1 MSIAAWLC
9 AAGVWA
15 MTGAA
20 DTGLLA
26 GAARASITPLEA
38 GLPTQL
44 GGYGDRA
51 GKPAEGVH
59 DTLWAKA
66 LVFDFGGE
74 KSAVLTLDVCHA
86 PGCVLEESVA
96 RAAVPGLTPE
106 RVLMPASHTHAGLE
120 GMMLDRRNVAG
131 NPHIGVF
138 NGEVL
143 DFVTD
148 RIAGALKEAAAGLG
162 PVTAGAAVE
171 ALPGMNRNRRD
182 ASLPTD
188 NDMTVLRFDR
198 DGKPWAV
205 FVNYTAHGTIMTPEI
220 MLASGGWPGV
230 MQRAV
235 EEMMPGVLCLY
246 ANGAEGD
253 VAPAG
258 YTGGSRW
265 EMAQQYGFRA
275 ALAAARIA
283 GAAPTAPV
291 ARFSLRQ
298 QWVDLPAKTPAPDF
312 LKIAG
317 DEYKVTEEQLG
328 LLLEALFPARAPLG
342 LWRVNDFALMTFPGE
357 PITAVGAAA
366 KGLLRD
372 GGAKFPAV
380 AALTNDHIGYI
391 LTADEYA
398 KSGYEV
404 TASFYGPGL
413 ADTLLAAAEKLA
425 KAK

>member
-1 MSIAAWLC
+1 MAIAAWLC
-9 AAGVWA
+9 AAGVWT

-20 DTGLLA
+20 DPGLLA

-38 GLPTQL
+38 NLPTQL

-74 KSAVLTLDVCHA
+74 KYAVVTLDACHA
-86 PGCVLEESVA
+86 PGCVLEEAVA
-96 RAAVPGLTPE
+96 KAGVPGLTAD
-106 RVLMPASHTHAGLE
+106 RVLMSSSHTHAGLE

-138 NGEVL
+138 NEAVL
-143 DFVTD
+143 DFVAD
-148 RIAGALKEAAAGLG
+148 RIAGALKEAAADLQ
-162 PVTAGAAVE
+162 PVTAGAAAE

-182 ASLPTD
+182 DTLPTD

-198 DGKPWAV
+198 GGKPWAV

-283 GAAPTAPV
+283 GSLPTAPV

-298 QWVDLPAKTPAPDF
+298 QWVDLPAKAPAPDF

-328 LLLEALFPARAPLG
+328 MLLEALFPARAPLG

-366 KGLLRD
+366 KGFLRD
-372 GGAKFPAV
+372 GGARFPAV

-391 LTADEYA
+391 LTAEEYA

-413 ADTLLAAAEKLA
+413 ADTLLAAAKGLA
-425 KAK
+425 GAE